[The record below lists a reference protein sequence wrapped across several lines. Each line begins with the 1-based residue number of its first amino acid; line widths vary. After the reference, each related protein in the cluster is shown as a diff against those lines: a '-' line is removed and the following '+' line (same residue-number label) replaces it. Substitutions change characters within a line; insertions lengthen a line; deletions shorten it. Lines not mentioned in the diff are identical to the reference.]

1 MDKQSDHPPN
11 ILKELPKS
19 INKQISDISYD
30 EHVFNNAKETYE
42 KALECSGFTENL
54 TYIQPNEQNQN
65 IR

>member
-30 EHVFNNAKETYE
+30 EHVFNNAKETYK
-42 KALECSGFTENL
+42 KALESSGFTENL

-65 IR
+65 I

>member
-30 EHVFNNAKETYE
+30 EHVFNNAKETYK
-42 KALECSGFTENL
+42 KALESSGFTENL
-54 TYIQPNEQNQN
+54 TYIQPNKQNQN